1 MDFLK
6 IPLSQK
12 DYTMKENRE
21 QSFLLQT
28 SLSLSYLL
36 HNWMSKELFGETSK
50 RRNNKQEEKRK
61 LNSFTLSN
69 FLIANGDNIR
79 KGAYFKM
86 FKKIR

>member
-1 MDFLK
+1 
-6 IPLSQK
+6 
-12 DYTMKENRE
+12 
-21 QSFLLQT
+21 
-28 SLSLSYLL
+28 
-36 HNWMSKELFGETSK
+36 MSKKLFGETSK